1 MVITV
6 QEAQVIFSA
15 DGLNQVQT
23 KAGQAGKALD
33 RTTTAA
39 GGLISKL
46 KGMGGVAAKAFGVFG
61 GLGLGAAAVG
71 VVKLATNAETL
82 ATQMK
87 VLTGNAGTAAQ
98 VLDEINTF
106 AAETPFQQ
114 MEIGEAA
121 RKLLAFNGNAATVVD
136 ELRMLGD
143 IAAATGQP
151 IGELSELYGKA
162 KVQGRLFGEDINQL
176 TGRGIPI
183 ISALAREF
191 GVAES
196 QVKKL
201 VENGAVGFPEM
212 QRALAGMTG
221 PGGQFA
227 GFLAEMSETTD
238 GKFSTF
244 VDNVK
249 MLGTELGE
257 QVLPYA
263 NEFLTW
269 ATKAVAYTD
278 GIGTAFGS
286 AIGAVGEWFT
296 TTRDYLSDV
305 GVVAGVIVA
314 DMSTLWAGLFQDIP
328 TYAKAA
334 FDWIS
339 ANSTVI
345 MSNIA
350 TAAENMWARM
360 EQKSR
365 QLGEWIAYQAGY
377 SDEILDIQAA
387 EMKPMAQMTT
397 FQAPA
402 LSEETTSVLSKIDT
416 ELAESRK
423 QRAAEAMAAR
433 DAQKTEIAAAEKIPD
448 FVSKEKTQSGTKSSS
463 ETAERAG
470 KSQSFSAESLFASLR
485 ETALSK
491 QIGLQTKAVD
501 LQSQAVEIHQQQLDA
516 TKKLNMG
523 LA

>member
-1 MVITV
+1 MAITV

-46 KGMGGVAAKAFGVFG
+46 KGMGGVAAKAIGVFG
-61 GLGLGAAAVG
+61 GLGVGAAAVG
-71 VVKLATNAETL
+71 IVKMATDAETL
-82 ATQMK
+82 STQMK
-87 VLTGNAGTAAQ
+87 VLTGDAGTAAKVIEQ
-98 VLDEINTF
+98 INTF

-121 RKLLAFNGNAATVVD
+121 RKLLAFNGSAATVVD

-196 QVKKL
+196 EVKSL
-201 VENGAVGFPEM
+201 VEKGAVGFPEM

-227 GFLAEMSETTD
+227 GMMAEMSETTA

-263 NEFLTW
+263 NDFLTW
-269 ATKAVAYTD
+269 ATKAVSYTD

-286 AIGAVGEWFT
+286 ALGAVGEWFT

-305 GVVAGVIVA
+305 GVVAGVVVA
-314 DMSTLWAGLFQDIP
+314 DMGTLWAGLFQDIP

-339 ANSTVI
+339 ANSSVI
-345 MSNIA
+345 MANIA
-350 TAAENMWARM
+350 ASAENMWARM

-365 QLGEWIAYQAGY
+365 QLGEWIAYQTGM
-377 SDEILDIQAA
+377 SDEILDIPAA
-387 EMKPMAQMTT
+387 QMKPMAQMTT

-402 LSEETTSVLSKIDT
+402 LSEETTSVLSNIDA

-423 QRAAEAMAAR
+423 QRASEAMAAR
-433 DAQKTEIAAAEKIPD
+433 DAQKTEIAAAENVPD
-448 FVSKEKTQSGTKSSS
+448 FVSREKTKSGTSTSSG
-463 ETAERAG
+463 AADRAS
-470 KSQSFSAESLFASLR
+470 KSQSFSAEALFASLR
-485 ETALSK
+485 ESALSK
-491 QIGLQTKAVD
+491 QIGLQTQSVN
-501 LQSQAVEIHQQQLDA
+501 LQSQAVEIAEAQLDA
-516 TKKLNMG
+516 TKKINMG

>member
-1 MVITV
+1 MAITV

-15 DGLNQVQT
+15 DGLSQVQT
-23 KAGQAGKALD
+23 KAGMAGKALD
-33 RTTTAA
+33 KTTSAA
-39 GGLISKL
+39 GSLISRM
-46 KGMGGVAAKAFGVFG
+46 KGIGGVAAKAFGVLG
-61 GLGLGAAAVG
+61 GLGAGAAIGGMIKA
-71 VVKLATNAETL
+71 ATDAETL

-87 VLTGNAGTAAQ
+87 VLTGSTNAAGK

-106 AAETPFQQ
+106 AADTPFQK

-121 RKLLAFNGNAATVVD
+121 RKLLAFNGSAETVVD

-143 IAAATGQP
+143 ISAATGQP
-151 IGELSELYGKA
+151 IGELAELYGKA

-183 ISALAREF
+183 ISALAKEF

-196 QVKKL
+196 EVKSL
-201 VENGAVGFPEM
+201 VEKGAVGFPEM

-227 GFLAEMSETTD
+227 GMMEEMSTTTA

-244 VDNVK
+244 VDNVT

-263 NEFLTW
+263 NQFLDW
-269 ATKAVAYTD
+269 ATNAVSATD
-278 GIGTAFGS
+278 GIGNAFGG
-286 AIGAVGEWFT
+286 AIGTVVEWFT
-296 TTRDYLSDV
+296 TTRDYLADA
-305 GVVAGVIVA
+305 GTVAGTVA
-314 DMSTLWAGLFQDIP
+314 GNIGNIWAGLFEDIP

-350 TAAENMWARM
+350 AAAENMWNRM
-360 EQKSR
+360 EVKSR
-365 QLGEWIAYQAGY
+365 QLGEWIAFQTGM
-377 SDEILDIQAA
+377 SDEMINIEAA
-387 EMKPMAQMTT
+387 TMKPMAPVTE
-397 FQAPA
+397 FKAPR
-402 LSEETTSVLSKIDT
+402 LSEATTGVLADIDANLT
-416 ELAESRK
+416 DARR
-423 QRAAEAMAAR
+423 QRSPEQAMER
-433 DAQKTEIAAAEKIPD
+433 QQQKTEITKEERKTPE
-448 FVSKEKTQSGTKSSS
+448 FVSKEKTKPGAPQKQ
-463 ETAERAG
+463 EQEK
-470 KSQSFSAESLFASLR
+470 KSQTLSAESLFASLR
-485 ETALSK
+485 ESALSK
-491 QIGLQTKAVD
+491 QINLQQ
-501 LQSQAVEIHQQQLDA
+501 QSNTIQKQQLEIQQQQLEVS
-516 TKKLNMG
+516 KKFEMG